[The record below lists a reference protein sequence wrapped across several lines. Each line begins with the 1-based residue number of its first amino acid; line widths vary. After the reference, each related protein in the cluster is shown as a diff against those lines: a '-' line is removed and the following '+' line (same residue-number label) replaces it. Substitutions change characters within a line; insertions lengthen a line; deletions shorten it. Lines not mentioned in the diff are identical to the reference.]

1 MRITTQMLNETARK
15 AGIPVNNSSLLNYV
29 NNKNNNSL
37 LSSLQNNTT
46 QKANA
51 AKKSSYEK
59 LDDAAKSLEAAAKAL
74 ASDKED
80 NLFAKAKES
89 GDTSEVIKAVKALV
103 EKYNE
108 ATKQLDKNPSNI
120 NMYYSQMLKSLASK
134 NGEELSKFGI
144 SVQKDGSIAIDEE
157 KLKEAKLEELETM
170 FGQKSEFVEKLQFLS
185 SHISDN
191 VTAELES
198 MGMQYGQDANSFSS
212 YINNKYNLWS

>member
-134 NGEELSKFGI
+134 N
-144 SVQKDGSIAIDEE
+144 
-157 KLKEAKLEELETM
+157 AKLEDLETM